1 MSPISFSDML
11 QGLSTPVSGLGG
23 TTVRQNS
30 NKQIDLK
37 VLDEADE
44 WSAFSRP
51 YAKKDGCWES
61 NIQIDGMHCAA
72 CSLTIEE
79 ALNAVPGV
87 LQANV
92 SAGSHRARVIWSEQA
107 VKPSDWI
114 QAVHTVGYRAV
125 PANDI
130 FARERRLAEGRQA
143 LWQLSVA
150 GLCMMQVMMYAYPT
164 YNALP
169 GDMTQEMLNLL
180 RWASWVLTLPV
191 LIFSCGPFFKNAL
204 KDISQRRVSMDL
216 PVAIGMVITFVVSTL
231 GTFNPQGLFGKEVY
245 FDSLT
250 MFVFFLL
257 AGRWLEHRLR
267 DRTAGALEALM
278 NRMPD
283 QVSRVKADGE
293 VELVPVRRLQPNDVV
308 RILPGDTLP
317 ADGTVLKGDTLVD
330 EALLTGESH
339 PIHRSVGSAVIA
351 GSHNLSSVIDMRI
364 DHIGNQTRYAQIVAL
379 MQSASTSKPPIA
391 KLADRIAK
399 PFLIAVLFAAF
410 LAGAYWWRHDPG
422 HALMVAASVL
432 IVTCPCALSLATP
445 AAMLAAAGALAKQG
459 VMVRNL
465 SSFEALAKVDTVV
478 FDKTGTLTRDAMVL
492 SQTTARTGASQAQVL
507 EWASTLAQNSLHPV
521 SKALVVAAKN
531 SANLA
536 SNQSA
541 HTGIADSRIQINDVT
556 EVAGGGVKAIG
567 SCARANTYTAAGFS
581 HILRYLAQSERSA
594 SSQVQAYLAD
604 DHGWLATFDLIED
617 VREDAQET
625 IKALQLAGMTVHL
638 LSGDS
643 AQAAARVAQQV
654 GIKDFQ
660 GGCTPQDK
668 LAFLQQQKSAGRNVA
683 VVGDGLNDGPMLAGA
698 HVSFAFGQAVPL
710 AQAQSDFVVLGGK
723 LEVVAQAAVL
733 AKRTLKIVKQN
744 LWWAAIYNAICVPL
758 AVFGWLPAW
767 LAGLGMAFSSLF
779 VVLNA
784 LRLSLVNTPVSIID
798 VHQSVK

>member
-1 MSPISFSDML
+1 MPNASLEKPVSPVTLSDML
-11 QGLSTPVSGLGG
+11 QGMGVPMARARSTADIG
-23 TTVRQNS
+23 NA
-30 NKQIDLK
+30 NKQTDLK
-37 VLDEADE
+37 VLDESDE

-51 YAKKDGCWES
+51 YTKQDGCWES

-92 SAGSHRARVIWSEQA
+92 SAGSHRARVIWSEKA
-107 VKPSDWI
+107 VKPSDWM
-114 QAVHTVGYRAV
+114 QAVQAVGYKAV

-130 FARERRLAEGRQA
+130 FARERRLAEGRQS

-231 GTFNPQGLFGKEVY
+231 GTFDPQGIFGKEVY

-283 QVSRVKADGE
+283 QVSRVKADGTME
-293 VELVPVRRLQPNDVV
+293 QVPVRRLQLNDVI
-308 RILPGDTLP
+308 RILPGDTVP
-317 ADGTVLKGDTLVD
+317 ADGTVLKGDTLLD

-339 PIHRSVGSAVIA
+339 PVHRSVGSAIIA

-364 DHIGNQTRYAQIVAL
+364 DHIGDQTRYAQIVAL

-410 LAGAYWWRHDPG
+410 LAGAYWWRQDPG

-492 SQTTARTGASQAQVL
+492 SHTTVRTGASQVQVL
-507 EWASTLAQNSLHPV
+507 AWASTLAQNSLHPV
-521 SKALVVAAKN
+521 SKALVAAAQN
-531 SANLA
+531 NIESNLILKDA
-536 SNQSA
+536 
-541 HTGIADSRIQINDVT
+541 T
-556 EVAGGGVKAIG
+556 EIAGGGVKAMGIVQGQSVSLRLG
-567 SCARANTYTAAGFS
+567 SASFCN
-581 HILRYLAQSERSA
+581 IAQSERT
-594 SSQVQAYLAD
+594 SSNQVQAYLAD

>member
-1 MSPISFSDML
+1 ML
-11 QGLSTPVSGLGG
+11 QGMGAPMARARSTADIG
-23 TTVRQNS
+23 NA
-30 NKQIDLK
+30 NKQTDLK
-37 VLDEADE
+37 VLDESDE

-51 YAKKDGCWES
+51 YTKQDGCWES

-107 VKPSDWI
+107 VKPSDWM
-114 QAVHTVGYRAV
+114 QAVQAVGYKAV

-130 FARERRLAEGRQA
+130 FARERRLAEGRQS

-231 GTFNPQGLFGKEVY
+231 GTFDPQGIFGKEVY

-283 QVSRVKADGE
+283 QVSRVKADGTME
-293 VELVPVRRLQPNDVV
+293 QVPVRRLQLNDVI
-308 RILPGDTLP
+308 RILPGDTVP
-317 ADGTVLKGDTLVD
+317 ADGTVLKGDTLLD

-339 PIHRSVGSAVIA
+339 PVHRSVGSAIIA

-399 PFLIAVLFAAF
+399 PFLIAVLFAAI
-410 LAGAYWWRHDPG
+410 LAGAYWWRQDPG

-492 SQTTARTGASQAQVL
+492 SHTTVRTGASQVQVL
-507 EWASTLAQNSLHPV
+507 AWASTLAQNSLHPV
-521 SKALVVAAKN
+521 SKALVAAAQN
-531 SANLA
+531 NIESNLILKDA
-536 SNQSA
+536 
-541 HTGIADSRIQINDVT
+541 T
-556 EVAGGGVKAIG
+556 EIAGGGVKAMGIVQGQSVSLRLG
-567 SCARANTYTAAGFS
+567 SASFCN
-581 HILRYLAQSERSA
+581 IAQSERT
-594 SSQVQAYLAD
+594 SSNQVQAYLAD
-604 DHGWLATFDLIED
+604 DDGWLATFDLIED
-617 VREDAQET
+617 VREDAQKT

-784 LRLSLVNTPVSIID
+784 LRLSLVKTPVSIID

>member
-1 MSPISFSDML
+1 
-11 QGLSTPVSGLGG
+11 
-23 TTVRQNS
+23 
-30 NKQIDLK
+30 
-37 VLDEADE
+37 
-44 WSAFSRP
+44 
-51 YAKKDGCWES
+51 
-61 NIQIDGMHCAA
+61 
-72 CSLTIEE
+72 
-79 ALNAVPGV
+79 
-87 LQANV
+87 
-92 SAGSHRARVIWSEQA
+92 
-107 VKPSDWI
+107 
-114 QAVHTVGYRAV
+114 
-125 PANDI
+125 
-130 FARERRLAEGRQA
+130 
-143 LWQLSVA
+143 
-150 GLCMMQVMMYAYPT
+150 
-164 YNALP
+164 
-169 GDMTQEMLNLL
+169 MTQEMLNLL

-231 GTFNPQGLFGKEVY
+231 GTFDPQGIFGKEVY

-283 QVSRVKADGE
+283 QVSRVKADGTME
-293 VELVPVRRLQPNDVV
+293 QVPVRRLQLNDVI
-308 RILPGDTLP
+308 RILPGDTVP
-317 ADGTVLKGDTLVD
+317 ADGTVLKGDTLLD

-339 PIHRSVGSAVIA
+339 PVHRSVGSAIIA

-364 DHIGNQTRYAQIVAL
+364 DHIGDQTRYAQIVAL

-399 PFLIAVLFAAF
+399 PFLIAVLFAAI
-410 LAGAYWWRHDPG
+410 LAGAYWWRQDPG

-492 SQTTARTGASQAQVL
+492 SHTTVRTGASQVQVL
-507 EWASTLAQNSLHPV
+507 AWASTLAQNSLHPV
-521 SKALVVAAKN
+521 SKALVAAAQN
-531 SANLA
+531 NIESNLILKDA
-536 SNQSA
+536 
-541 HTGIADSRIQINDVT
+541 T
-556 EVAGGGVKAIG
+556 EIAGGGVKAMGIVQGQSVSLRLG
-567 SCARANTYTAAGFS
+567 SASFCN
-581 HILRYLAQSERSA
+581 IAQSERT
-594 SSQVQAYLAD
+594 SSNQVQAYLAD
-604 DHGWLATFDLIED
+604 DDGWLATFDLIED
-617 VREDAQET
+617 VREDAQKT

>member
-1 MSPISFSDML
+1 ML
-11 QGLSTPVSGLGG
+11 QGMGAPMARARSTADIG
-23 TTVRQNS
+23 NA
-30 NKQIDLK
+30 NKQTDLK
-37 VLDEADE
+37 VLDESDE

-51 YAKKDGCWES
+51 YTKQDGCWES

-92 SAGSHRARVIWSEQA
+92 SAGSHRARVIWSEKA
-107 VKPSDWI
+107 VKPSDWM
-114 QAVHTVGYRAV
+114 QAVQAVGYKAV

-130 FARERRLAEGRQA
+130 FARERRLAEGRQS

-204 KDISQRRVSMDL
+204 KDIAQRRVSMDL

-351 GSHNLSSVIDMRI
+351 GSHNLSSDIDMRI

-492 SQTTARTGASQAQVL
+492 SQTTARTGTSQTQVL
-507 EWASTLAQNSLHPV
+507 EWASALAQNSLHPV

-556 EVAGGGVKAIG
+556 EVAGGGVKAIAVLQG
-567 SCARANTYTAAGFS
+567 QT
-581 HILRYLAQSERSA
+581 HILRLGSATFCGISRSERSA

>member
-1 MSPISFSDML
+1 MPNASLEKPVRRPVTLSDML
-11 QGLSTPVSGLGG
+11 QGMGAPMARARSTADIG
-23 TTVRQNS
+23 NA
-30 NKQIDLK
+30 NKQTDLK
-37 VLDEADE
+37 VLDESDE

-51 YAKKDGCWES
+51 YTKKDGCWES

-107 VKPSDWI
+107 VKPSDWM
-114 QAVHTVGYRAV
+114 QAVQAVGYKAV

-130 FARERRLAEGRQA
+130 FARERRLAEGRQS

-204 KDISQRRVSMDL
+204 KDIAQRRVSMDL

-231 GTFNPQGLFGKEVY
+231 GTFDPQGIFGKEVY

-283 QVSRVKADGE
+283 QVSRVKADGTME
-293 VELVPVRRLQPNDVV
+293 QVPVRRLQLNDVI

-317 ADGTVLKGDTLVD
+317 ADGTVLKGDTLLD

-339 PIHRSVGSAVIA
+339 PVHRSVGSAIIA

-399 PFLIAVLFAAF
+399 PFLIAVLFAAI

-492 SQTTARTGASQAQVL
+492 SHTTVRTGASQAQVL
-507 EWASTLAQNSLHPV
+507 AWASTLAQNSLHPV
-521 SKALVVAAKN
+521 SKALVAAAQN
-531 SANLA
+531 NIEFNL
-536 SNQSA
+536 
-541 HTGIADSRIQINDVT
+541 ILKDVT
-556 EVAGGGVKAIG
+556 EVAGGGVKAMGIVQGQSVSLRLG
-567 SCARANTYTAAGFS
+567 SATFCN
-581 HILRYLAQSERSA
+581 IAQSERT
-594 SSQVQAYLAD
+594 SSNQVQAYLAD
-604 DHGWLATFDLIED
+604 GQGWLATFDLIED
-617 VREDAQET
+617 VREDAQKT
-625 IKALQLAGMTVHL
+625 IKDLQMAGMTVHL

-643 AQAAARVAQQV
+643 EQAAARVAQQV
-654 GIKDFQ
+654 GINDYQ

>member
-1 MSPISFSDML
+1 ML
-11 QGLSTPVSGLGG
+11 QGMGVPMARARSTADIG
-23 TTVRQNS
+23 NA
-30 NKQIDLK
+30 NKQTDLK
-37 VLDEADE
+37 VLDESDE

-51 YAKKDGCWES
+51 YTKQDGCWES

-92 SAGSHRARVIWSEQA
+92 SAGSHRARVIWSEKA
-107 VKPSDWI
+107 VKPSDWM
-114 QAVHTVGYRAV
+114 QAVQAVGYKAV

-130 FARERRLAEGRQA
+130 FARERRLAEGRQS

-231 GTFNPQGLFGKEVY
+231 GTFDPQGIFGKEVY

-283 QVSRVKADGE
+283 QVSRVKADGTME
-293 VELVPVRRLQPNDVV
+293 QVPVRRLQLNDVI
-308 RILPGDTLP
+308 RILPGDTVP
-317 ADGTVLKGDTLVD
+317 ADGTVLKGDTLLD

-339 PIHRSVGSAVIA
+339 PVHRSVGSAIIA

-364 DHIGNQTRYAQIVAL
+364 DHIGDQTRYAQIVAL

-410 LAGAYWWRHDPG
+410 LAGAYWWRQDPG

-492 SQTTARTGASQAQVL
+492 SHTTVRTGASQVQVL
-507 EWASTLAQNSLHPV
+507 AWASTLAQNSLHPV
-521 SKALVVAAKN
+521 SKALVAAAQN
-531 SANLA
+531 NIESNLILKDA
-536 SNQSA
+536 
-541 HTGIADSRIQINDVT
+541 T
-556 EVAGGGVKAIG
+556 EIAGGGVKAMGIVQGQSVSLRLG
-567 SCARANTYTAAGFS
+567 SASFCN
-581 HILRYLAQSERSA
+581 IAQSERT
-594 SSQVQAYLAD
+594 SSNQVQAYLAD

>member
-1 MSPISFSDML
+1 MPNASLEKPVSRPVTLSDML
-11 QGLSTPVSGLGG
+11 QGMGAPMARARSTADIG
-23 TTVRQNS
+23 NA
-30 NKQIDLK
+30 NKQTDLK
-37 VLDEADE
+37 VLDESDE

-51 YAKKDGCWES
+51 YTKQDGCWES

-92 SAGSHRARVIWSEQA
+92 SAGSHRARVIWSEKA
-107 VKPSDWI
+107 VKPSDWM
-114 QAVHTVGYRAV
+114 QAVQAVGYKAV

-130 FARERRLAEGRQA
+130 FARERRLAEGRQS

-204 KDISQRRVSMDL
+204 KDIAQRRVSMDL

-231 GTFNPQGLFGKEVY
+231 GTFDPQGIFGKEVY

-283 QVSRVKADGE
+283 QVSRVKADGTME
-293 VELVPVRRLQPNDVV
+293 QVPVRRLQLNDVI
-308 RILPGDTLP
+308 RILPGDTVP
-317 ADGTVLKGDTLVD
+317 ADGTVLKGDTLLD

-339 PIHRSVGSAVIA
+339 PVHRSVGSAIIA

-399 PFLIAVLFAAF
+399 PFLIAVLFAAI

-492 SQTTARTGASQAQVL
+492 SHTTVRTGASQAQVL
-507 EWASTLAQNSLHPV
+507 AWASTLAQNSLHPV
-521 SKALVVAAKN
+521 SKALVAAAQN
-531 SANLA
+531 NIESNL
-536 SNQSA
+536 
-541 HTGIADSRIQINDVT
+541 ILKDVT
-556 EVAGGGVKAIG
+556 EVAGGGVKAMGIVQGQSVSLRLG
-567 SCARANTYTAAGFS
+567 SATFCN
-581 HILRYLAQSERSA
+581 IAQSERT
-594 SSQVQAYLAD
+594 SSNQVQAYLAD
-604 DHGWLATFDLIED
+604 DQGWLATFDLIED
-617 VREDAQET
+617 VREDAQKT

-643 AQAAARVAQQV
+643 EQAAARVAQQV
-654 GIKDFQ
+654 GINDYQ

-723 LEVVAQAAVL
+723 LAVVAQAAVL

-784 LRLSLVNTPVSIID
+784 LRLSAVNTPISTID
-798 VHQSVK
+798 VTLNR

>member
-1 MSPISFSDML
+1 MPNASLEKPVSRPNTLSDML
-11 QGLSTPVSGLGG
+11 QGMGAPMARARSTADIG
-23 TTVRQNS
+23 NA
-30 NKQIDLK
+30 NKQTDLK
-37 VLDEADE
+37 VLDESDE

-51 YAKKDGCWES
+51 YTKKDGCWES

-107 VKPSDWI
+107 VKPSDWM
-114 QAVHTVGYRAV
+114 QAVQAVGYKAV

-130 FARERRLAEGRQA
+130 FARERRLAEGRQS

-231 GTFNPQGLFGKEVY
+231 GTFDPQGIFGKEVY

-283 QVSRVKADGE
+283 QVSRVKADGTME
-293 VELVPVRRLQPNDVV
+293 QVPVRRLQLNDVI
-308 RILPGDTLP
+308 RILPGDTVP
-317 ADGTVLKGDTLVD
+317 ADGTVLKGDTLLD

-339 PIHRSVGSAVIA
+339 PVHRSVGSAIIA

-399 PFLIAVLFAAF
+399 PFLIAVLFAAI
-410 LAGAYWWRHDPG
+410 LAGAYWWRQDPG

-492 SQTTARTGASQAQVL
+492 SHTTVRTGASQVQVL
-507 EWASTLAQNSLHPV
+507 AWASTLAQNSLHPV
-521 SKALVVAAKN
+521 SKALVAAAQN
-531 SANLA
+531 NIESNLILKDA
-536 SNQSA
+536 
-541 HTGIADSRIQINDVT
+541 T
-556 EVAGGGVKAIG
+556 EIAGGGVKAMGIVQGQSVSLRLG
-567 SCARANTYTAAGFS
+567 SATFCN
-581 HILRYLAQSERSA
+581 IAQSKRTLSN
-594 SSQVQAYLAD
+594 QVQAYLAD
-604 DHGWLATFDLIED
+604 DQGWLATFDLIED
-617 VREDAQET
+617 VREDAQKT